1 MVFNKYTKENRLFSG
16 KVKIMFNSRFSL
28 CEELPEQTVQ
38 LHIFFY
44 YILSMFYLF
53 FLFLFLCFCIK
64 DLKAKPKA
72 GRDEETGSG
81 L

>member
-28 CEELPEQTVQ
+28 CEELTGINCAATYLLLLYSFNV
-38 LHIFFY
+38 
-44 YILSMFYLF
+44 LF
-53 FLFLFLCFCIK
+53 FTFLCFCIK

>member
-28 CEELPEQTVQ
+28 CEELPGINCAATYLLLLYSFNVFC
-38 LHIFFY
+38 FF
-44 YILSMFYLF
+44 FNV
-53 FLFLFLCFCIK
+53 K